1 MLDVN
6 TFSNLKVI
14 NFLNKEFINL
24 KIDAESKYGMKLFS
38 ELSGTG
44 YPMIMLMDSK
54 KNEIDRFYGYYEPEQ
69 FIAKITN
76 ILQGDSF
83 PNLIQKFNAGDNSSE
98 TMALLARKYAI
109 REMDSLAL
117 ALYKKVLTTKNV
129 SYNTYHESNYFINLK
144 LLDSQGYGPL
154 ENYIN
159 EYPDSPYFVDALNQL
174 LAYFKITNNQ
184 EKELLYLMNYLD
196 NFLDDPWFL
205 NQFSWRMTELN
216 INLNLALDKIN
227 LSLSLLDETTPGYAN
242 ILDTKAEVL
251 WKMGN
256 IEEAVQVINKAI
268 NMDTSNGYYIEQ
280 KNKFHNSIID
290 R

>member
-1 MLDVN
+1 
-6 TFSNLKVI
+6 
-14 NFLNKEFINL
+14 
-24 KIDAESKYGMKLFS
+24 
-38 ELSGTG
+38 
-44 YPMIMLMDSK
+44 
-54 KNEIDRFYGYYEPEQ
+54 
-69 FIAKITN
+69 
-76 ILQGDSF
+76 
-83 PNLIQKFNAGDNSSE
+83 
-98 TMALLARKYAI
+98 
-109 REMDSLAL
+109 
-117 ALYKKVLTTKNV
+117 
-129 SYNTYHESNYFINLK
+129 
-144 LLDSQGYGPL
+144 
-154 ENYIN
+154 
-159 EYPDSPYFVDALNQL
+159 
-174 LAYFKITNNQ
+174 
-184 EKELLYLMNYLD
+184 MNYLD